1 MRLSRGLSLIAVLV
15 CAAGAHAA
23 PTGSSLSVGYVYP
36 AGGQQGATIEV
47 MVGGQNLRAVT
58 NAYVSGEG
66 VHASVTQ
73 YLPVPRREQLQ
84 ELQRQLLV
92 LARQRQ
98 GPLNVPRRGA
108 NFRRG
113 RPLAPAARKAGT
125 AATVPAA
132 KKPGADATTPAADKP
147 AASATGQ
154 AATKP
159 PAEAIAPVSLPD
171 HPMLRG
177 LDQMSDGEL
186 QAVAE
191 RFLKWRRAQP
201 TPAAIAETAVL
212 TITIDRD
219 APPGERELRLQTPA
233 GLTNPL
239 RFEVGAAPEIVEH
252 EPNGPETPAAAP
264 VNLPAVLNGDI
275 MPSDVDRFPFRARR
289 GQKLV
294 IAAQARRLMPYLAD
308 AVPGW
313 FQAVLAVYDAKG
325 TEVAFDDDYRFDPDP
340 VIFYE
345 VPQDGVYTV
354 EIRDAIYRG
363 REDFIYRITVGEQP
377 FITRMF
383 PLGSRAG
390 AGMASSIAGW
400 NLPRQQVQLG
410 VQPGANI
417 IRHAAWR
424 WNAGLSNQVT
434 YAVDAL
440 PEANEIEPNDTVGHA
455 QRITLPVIINGRIGK
470 PGDVDKLRFE
480 GRAGD
485 EAVAEVY
492 ARRLDSPLD
501 SLLRLTDASGRMV
514 AWNDDYDDK
523 AMGLLT
529 DQADS
534 YLSARLPHQ
543 GVYYVQLSD
552 AQRHGGDEYAYRLR
566 IGPPRPD
573 FALCATP
580 SAINVP
586 LGGVAPLRVHA
597 FRRDGFDGDI
607 EVGLKDARTGVVLSG
622 GRIPRGRDS
631 VQMTLAAP
639 PEPPGQRR
647 RPGRPVIPRPFVLQL
662 EGRARIGAG
671 TVSHPVAPADQM
683 MQAFAYWHLVPAQQ
697 LVVASSRSGA
707 ATGAAELE
715 LPDPGPLRIP
725 AGGTVR
731 VRVKTPPSPMLASVQ
746 LELSEPPKGVT
757 LGEVTAAPD
766 GLAFVLKADSKA
778 AQVGYADNLIVSAF
792 AEIEGGPPGTKAAA
806 QRRRVALGVLPA
818 IPFEIVR

>member
-1 MRLSRGLSLIAVLV
+1 MRRSRGLSLIAMLA
-15 CAAGAHAA
+15 CAASAHAA
-23 PTGSSLSVGYVYP
+23 PTGRDLSIGYLYP
-36 AGGQQGATIEV
+36 AGGGQGSTIEV
-47 MVGGQNLRAVT
+47 MAGGQNLRGVT

-66 VHASVTQ
+66 VHASVTR
-73 YLPVPRREQLQ
+73 YVPVPRREQLQ
-84 ELQRQLLV
+84 ELQRRLVVLL
-92 LARQRQ
+92 RQRQ
-98 GPLNVPRRGA
+98 GPLNGPRRGP

-113 RPLAPAARKAGT
+113 KPLAP
-125 AATVPAA
+125 PAN
-132 KKPGADATTPAADKP
+132 KP

-154 AATKP
+154 AAAKP
-159 PAEAIAPVSLPD
+159 KAEAIAPVTLPD
-171 HPMLRG
+171 HPMLRN
-177 LDQMSDGEL
+177 LDQMSVGEL

-191 RFLKWRRAQP
+191 RFLRWWRVQP
-201 TPAAIAETAVL
+201 TPAAIAETAVIA
-212 TITIDRD
+212 ITIDRD
-219 APPGERELRLQTPA
+219 APPGDRELRLQTPA

-239 RFEVGAAPEIVEH
+239 RFEVGTVPEIAEH
-252 EPNGPETPAAAP
+252 EPNGPEAPAAAP
-264 VNLPAVLNGDI
+264 VDVPVVLNGDI
-275 MPSDVDRFPFRARR
+275 MPSDVDRFPFHARR
-289 GQKLV
+289 GQNLV

-313 FQAVLAVYDAKG
+313 FQAELAVYDAKG

-340 VIFYE
+340 VILYE

-400 NLPRQQVQLG
+400 NLPQQRVQLDT
-410 VQPGANI
+410 QPGANV
-417 IRHAAWR
+417 IRRAAWR

-440 PEANEIEPNDTVGHA
+440 PESNESEPNDTVGHA

-480 GRAGD
+480 GRVGD
-485 EAVAEVY
+485 EVVAEVY

-501 SLLRLTDASGRMV
+501 SLLRLTDTSGRVV
-514 AWNDDYDDK
+514 AWNDDHDDK
-523 AMGLLT
+523 AVGLLT
-529 DQADS
+529 HQADS
-534 YLSARLPHQ
+534 CLSVRLPHQ

-552 AQRHGGDEYAYRLR
+552 VQRHGGDEYAYRLR

-573 FALCATP
+573 FALCVTP

-586 LGGVAPLRVHA
+586 VGGVAALRVHA
-597 FRRDGFDGDI
+597 FRKDGFDGDI

-622 GRIPRGRDS
+622 ARIPRGRDS
-631 VQMTLAAP
+631 VQMTLTAP
-639 PEPPGQRR
+639 PGRAGPPAAR
-647 RPGRPVIPRPFVLQL
+647 RPFILHL
-662 EGRARIGAG
+662 EGRAAIQGK
-671 TVSHPVAPADQM
+671 TVSRPVVPADQM

-697 LVVASSRSGA
+697 LLVASSRSGA
-707 ATGAAELE
+707 ATGAAEIV
-715 LPDPGPLRIP
+715 LPGSGPLRIP
-725 AGGTVR
+725 AGGTVQ

-746 LELSEPPKGVT
+746 LELSEQPKGVT

-766 GLAFVLKADSKA
+766 GLAFAVKADSKA
-778 AQVGYADNLIVSAF
+778 AQVGYADNLIVEAF
-792 AEIEGGPPGTKAAA
+792 AEVEGGSPGKNAAT
-806 QRRRVALGVLPA
+806 QRRRIALGVLPA

>member
-1 MRLSRGLSLIAVLV
+1 MRLSRGLSLIAMLA
-15 CAAGAHAA
+15 CAAAAHGA
-23 PTGSSLSVGYVYP
+23 PSGSSLSIGYAYP
-36 AGGQQGATIEV
+36 AGGRQGTTVEV
-47 MVGGQNLRAVT
+47 MIGGQNLRGAT
-58 NAYVSGEG
+58 HAYVSGEG

-73 YLPVPRREQLQ
+73 FLPVPRREQLQ

-98 GPLNVPRRGA
+98 GPLNGPRRGA
-108 NFRRG
+108 NFRRAN
-113 RPLAPAARKAGT
+113 LLAARAN
-125 AATVPAA
+125 
-132 KKPGADATTPAADKP
+132 KP
-147 AASATGQ
+147 AASAIRQ
-154 AATKP
+154 AANKP
-159 PAEAIAPVSLPD
+159 KAEATVPVSLPD
-171 HPMLRG
+171 HPMLRN
-177 LDQMSDGEL
+177 LDQMSVGEL
-186 QAVAE
+186 QAVAD
-191 RFLKWRRAQP
+191 RFLRWRRVQP
-201 TPAAIAETAVL
+201 TPAAIAQTVVL
-212 TITIDRD
+212 AITIDPH

-239 RFEVGAAPEIVEH
+239 RFEVGTAPEISEH
-252 EPNGPETPAAAP
+252 EPNGPEAPAAAP
-264 VNLPAVLNGDI
+264 LDLPVVLNGDI

-313 FQAVLAVYDAKG
+313 FQAVLALYDAKG

-390 AGMASSIAGW
+390 AATSASIAGW
-400 NLPRQQVQLG
+400 NLPRQQVRLET
-410 VQPGANI
+410 QPGAGI
-417 IRHAAWR
+417 VRHAAWR
-424 WNAGLSNQVT
+424 WNAGLSNQVA

-440 PEANEIEPNDTVGHA
+440 PESNEIEPNDTVGHA
-455 QRITLPVIINGRIGK
+455 QRITLPVIVNGRIGK
-470 PGDVDKLRFE
+470 PGDVDKFRFE
-480 GRAGD
+480 GHAGD
-485 EAVAEVY
+485 AVVAEVY

-514 AWNDDYDDK
+514 AWNDDHDDK
-523 AMGLLT
+523 AVGLLT

-534 YLSARLPHQ
+534 YLSARLPHD
-543 GVYYVQLSD
+543 GAYYVQLSD
-552 AQRHGGDEYAYRLR
+552 AQHHGGDEYAYRLR
-566 IGPPRPD
+566 VGPPRPD
-573 FALCATP
+573 FALCVTP

-586 LGGVAPLRVHA
+586 IRGVALLRIHA

-607 EVGLKDARTGVVLSG
+607 EVGLKDARTGFVLSG
-622 GRIPRGRDS
+622 GRIPRGRES

-639 PEPPGQRR
+639 PEPPG
-647 RPGRPVIPRPFVLQL
+647 RPGRPGRPARPVIARPFVLQL
-662 EGRARIGAG
+662 EGRARVGAK
-671 TVSHPVAPADQM
+671 TVSHPVVPADEM

-697 LVVASSRSGA
+697 PLVASSRSGA

-715 LPDPGPLRIP
+715 LPGGGPLRIP
-725 AGGTVR
+725 AGGTVQ

-766 GLAFVLKADSKA
+766 GLTFAVQADRKA

-792 AEIEGGPPGTKAAA
+792 AEMEGGPPGKKAAA
-806 QRRRVALGVLPA
+806 QKRRVALGVLPA

>member
-1 MRLSRGLSLIAVLV
+1 MRVSRGLSLIAVLV
-15 CAAGAHAA
+15 CAAGAHSA
-23 PTGSSLSVGYVYP
+23 PAGSSLSIGCVYP

-47 MVGGQNLRAVT
+47 IVGGQNLRAVT

-66 VHASVTQ
+66 VHASVTR

-239 RFEVGAAPEIVEH
+239 RFEVGTAPEIVEH

-264 VNLPAVLNGDI
+264 VDLPVVLNGDI
-275 MPSDVDRFPFRARR
+275 MPSDVDRLPFRAQR

-363 REDFIYRITVGEQP
+363 REDFIYRIAVGEQP
-377 FITRMF
+377 FITRTF
-383 PLGSRAG
+383 PLGGRVG
-390 AGMASSIAGW
+390 AATAASIAGL
-400 NLPRQQVQLG
+400 NLPQQQVQLG
-410 VQPGANI
+410 VQPGANV
-417 IRHAAWR
+417 IRHAAWC
-424 WNAGLSNQVT
+424 WNNGLSNQVT

-440 PEANEIEPNDTVGHA
+440 PEVNEIEPNDTAEHA
-455 QRITLPVIINGRIGK
+455 QRITPPVIINGRIGK

-485 EAVAEVY
+485 AVVAEVY

-501 SLLRLTDASGRMV
+501 SLLRLTDASGRVV
-514 AWNDDYDDK
+514 AWNDDHDDK

-573 FALCATP
+573 FALCVTP

-586 LGGVAPLRVHA
+586 VGGVAA
-597 FRRDGFDGDI
+597 FRVYAFRQDGFDGDI
-607 EVGLKDARTGVVLSG
+607 EVALKDAPAGLTLSG

-631 VQMTLAAP
+631 VQMTLTAP
-639 PEPPGQRR
+639 
-647 RPGRPVIPRPFVLQL
+647 PGRPGPRAVRRSFSLHL
-662 EGRARIGAG
+662 EGRAQIGGKA
-671 TVSHPVAPADQM
+671 VSRAASPADEM

-697 LVVASSRSGA
+697 LLVASSRMGA
-707 ATGAAELE
+707 ATGAAEVQ
-715 LPDPGPLRIP
+715 LPAGGPLRIP
-725 AGGTVR
+725 VGGTVQ
-731 VRVKTPPSPMLASVQ
+731 VRVKAPPSPMLATVQ
-746 LELSEPPKGVT
+746 LELSQPPKGVT
-757 LGEVTAAPD
+757 LEDVTAVPD
-766 GLAFVLKADSKA
+766 GLAFVLKADRQA
-778 AQVGYADNLIVSAF
+778 AQVGYADNLIVAASA
-792 AEIEGGPPGTKAAA
+792 EMEGGPPGTKAAA
-806 QRRRVALGVLPA
+806 QKRRVALGVLPA